1 MHPLISDLSGKT
13 TEELLKTI
21 NDMYKKMAFAN
32 RMGNAA
38 MKQQLQMVMA
48 NYQQEYQKRIA
59 VEVKAAEDNPIFKDS
74 LDIG

>member
-38 MKQQLQMVMA
+38 MKQQLQKITLFLKTVWTLA
-48 NYQQEYQKRIA
+48 NDRYELEQQLE
-59 VEVKAAEDNPIFKDS
+59 
-74 LDIG
+74 LL